1 MASYAKQL
9 LLKALGMARDAEVA
23 EEVYTEVNLAQP
35 EQRNFRS
42 GLGLRL
48 NVEGKL
54 GYVWSEGEFSIN
66 DLLQKAAQNA
76 AVGKRGSF
84 SQKGLIAPSLTTGGF
99 SSMA

>member
-48 NVEGKL
+48 NVEGRL

-76 AVGKRGSF
+76 ATGRRGS
-84 SQKGLIAPSLTTGGF
+84 L
-99 SSMA
+99 